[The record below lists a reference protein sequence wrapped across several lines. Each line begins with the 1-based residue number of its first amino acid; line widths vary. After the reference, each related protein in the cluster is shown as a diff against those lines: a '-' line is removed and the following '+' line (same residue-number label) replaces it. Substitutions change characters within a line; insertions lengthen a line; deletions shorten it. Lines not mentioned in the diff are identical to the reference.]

1 MFIKLFYD
9 NSNPGPV
16 TPRRADA
23 MPPTA
28 RRETTGS
35 DRPARKQTGR
45 QTGKRLK
52 KTEQDRRRRRHTH
65 RGTIYTINIYTPAT
79 HTTTRHTRRRHTW
92 TPCTS

>member
-45 QTGKRLK
+45 QTGK
-52 KTEQDRRRRRHTH
+52 KTADAAGTHTAAP
-65 RGTIYTINIYTPAT
+65 YTP
-79 HTTTRHTRRRHTW
+79 
-92 TPCTS
+92 